1 MLLDGPAS
9 ERVVRPHQKA
19 VGGIEAML
27 NCVRSLTLVGL
38 FASAATLWIY
48 LAGMPTMKLCARKT
62 PSVCQSVIVSTYG
75 SVLRIPLPVLGLFGF
90 ATVLGLTLFAEE
102 RWSLLQLV
110 FGVAGA
116 IAGAVLL
123 AIQIGPL
130 GRVCLFCVIAD
141 VVAIALGCVIAISRM
156 TGQGLDNHLSAA
168 NRARWAFLGVLA
180 LFLSFPAWIIAGS
193 FEAC

>member
-1 MLLDGPAS
+1 
-9 ERVVRPHQKA
+9 
-19 VGGIEAML
+19 ML
-27 NCVRSLTLVGL
+27 NYARSLTLVGL

-48 LAGMPTMKLCARKT
+48 FAGMPTMKLCMRRT

-75 SVLRIPLPVLGLFGF
+75 SVLKIPLPVLGLFGF
-90 ATVLGLTLFAEE
+90 SIVMVLVVFGER

-110 FGVAGA
+110 LGVAGA

-130 GRVCLFCVIAD
+130 GRLCLFCVIAD
-141 VVAIALGCVIAISRM
+141 VAAIALGCVMAIRRSI
-156 TGQGLDNHLSAA
+156 GQGLDNQLSAA
-168 NRARWAFLGVLA
+168 DRGKWVFLAVLA
-180 LFLSFPAWIIAGS
+180 LFLSLPAWIIVGS